1 MVGALCRSSFNVGKR
16 SINACRAPAGQL
28 PMSFHN
34 SPLPA
39 LTELFSEQLAP
50 SFLYSRPKAS
60 ATGTLYGIVGAR
72 NAGRSYRM
80 RVAFGQKKNL
90 KINTNTTTNNNYS
103 AFCTTPPGW
112 SDSTQAARPVNM
124 ARCHDARAKEGLKP
138 AYCVLQAAS
147 MQQRWW
153 EEPMEPDGAKWVEGG
168 DSRVA
173 CACKV

>member
-1 MVGALCRSSFNVGKR
+1 MSCS
-16 SINACRAPAGQL
+16 AGQL

-50 SFLYSRPKAS
+50 SFLYNRPKAR
-60 ATGTLYGIVGAR
+60 ATGT
-72 NAGRSYRM
+72 
-80 RVAFGQKKNL
+80 F
-90 KINTNTTTNNNYS
+90 T
-103 AFCTTPPGW
+103 FCTTPPGW